1 MAQNKLKWPFVFLLF
16 SIGGFTQA
24 QDALPAAGGNASG
37 SGGSAS
43 YTVGQVAYSYSSNGG
58 SVTQGVQQSY
68 VITTV
73 LGMDDAIRLYVAVY
87 PNPTTDYLTLSVQD
101 NSLNKELTFMLYDM
115 QGKLLLNK
123 GIDVVNTTIEMA
135 DMRSATYYLKVVGKE
150 STVKTFKI
158 IKN

>member
-1 MAQNKLKWPFVFLLF
+1 MTKDKLTWAVAFLLLF
-16 SIGGFTQA
+16 VVVVGHA
-24 QDALPAAGGNASG
+24 QETLPATGGNASG

-68 VITTV
+68 VISIV
-73 LGMDDAIRLYVAVY
+73 LGTDKTIRLNVAVY

-101 NSLNKELTFMLYDM
+101 NNLNKALSYILYDM
-115 QGKLLLNK
+115 QGKLLLSK
-123 GIDVVNTTIEMA
+123 AISGSNTTIEMA
-135 DMRSATYYLKVVGKE
+135 NLRSAIYYLKVVDKE
-150 STVKTFKI
+150 SAVKTFKI